1 MRVIDIDVSD
11 ILLNEKWNEN
21 ILIYDVSHKTCTGAK
36 PVCTWFDKI
45 DGFIKKYDGITYS
58 LLFAPERYKAIYDTI
73 NHLISGKM
81 VSHILLIEIL
91 Q

>member
-1 MRVIDIDVSD
+1 MRVMDIDVSD
-11 ILLNEKWNEN
+11 ILLNEKWNGN
-21 ILIYDVSHKTCTGAK
+21 ILIYDVSHKTCMGAK

-45 DGFIKKYDGITYS
+45 DGFIKKYDGIRYS
-58 LLFAPERYKAIYDTI
+58 VLFAPERYKAIYDTI

-81 VSHILLIEIL
+81 VSHILLIKIL